1 MSAVSIHEQQ
11 LTEKTIPVAYQ
22 ASFHEQMKHKC
33 KQCDFE
39 TTWKVACLHIMNQY
53 IWEEGLNVRSVT
65 TSLLR
70 KVDLLNIRSLYIRV

>member
-1 MSAVSIHEQQ
+1 MAAITTVDQQIIEKNSLEQQ
-11 LTEKTIPVAYQ
+11 AEIQKEMKYQ
-22 ASFHEQMKHKC
+22 C

-70 KVDLLNIRSLYIRV
+70 KVDLPNKRSLYICV